1 MGCVER
7 CTMPDDI
14 SFEPGWSPAA
24 ELRVT
29 DAAAVAILWHPAQ
42 RLHLRPFLG
51 RASALGEAAQLLG
64 LKKPAM
70 SYWVKRLLAA
80 GLIRPSGQA
89 RVGRQRVPTYRCV
102 ADRLRVSLKD
112 APLASYE
119 SVFEDSSARWQPATL
134 HALARAVARQA
145 PALDL
150 TIYVDGPG
158 GLGTTLLPRAGEV
171 PRDDFVYYWGRL
183 WLTPAERDALRN
195 ELDALWDRWS
205 ALSNADDKPCA
216 TLVHLVHVAES

>member
-1 MGCVER
+1 MSED
-7 CTMPDDI
+7 TPAE
-14 SFEPGWSPAA
+14 SPWSPAA

-29 DAAAVAILWHPAQ
+29 DADAVAILWHPAR

-51 RASALGEAAQLLG
+51 RAAALGEAAQQLG

-70 SYWVKRLLAA
+70 SYWVTRLLAA
-80 GLIRPSGQA
+80 GLIRPSGQT

-119 SVFEDSSARWQPATL
+119 SMFEDISVRWQPATV

-158 GLGTTLLPRAGEV
+158 GLATTLLPRTGAV

-183 WLTPAERDALRN
+183 WLMPAERDALRA

-205 ALSNADDKPCA
+205 ARSNADDKPCA
-216 TLVHLVHVAES
+216 TLVHLVHVGEGAG

>member
-1 MGCVER
+1 MLKDTPSES
-7 CTMPDDI
+7 P
-14 SFEPGWSPAA
+14 WSPVA

-29 DAAAVAILWHPAQ
+29 DADAVAILWHPAR

-51 RASALGEAAQLLG
+51 RAAALGEAAQQLG
-64 LKKPAM
+64 LKKPVM

-80 GLIRPSGQA
+80 GLIRPCGHA

-119 SVFEDSSARWQPATL
+119 SVFEDVSARWQSATL
-134 HALARAVARQA
+134 QALARAVAPQA

-158 GLGTTLLPRAGEV
+158 GLSTTLLPRAGQA
-171 PRDDFVYYWGRL
+171 PRDDFVFYWGRL
-183 WLTPAERDALRN
+183 WLTPAERDALRA

-205 ALSNADDKPCA
+205 ALSNADDKQCA
-216 TLVHLVHVAES
+216 TLVHLVHVGEAPG